1 MSFIGPRPLLR
12 EDQPDNISRRLSVR
26 PGLSG
31 WAQVNGGRLTTPEEK
46 GALDL
51 WYISNASLMLDI
63 KIVILTFRTIMGG
76 DNYDPV
82 VIEKA
87 RAFAVA
93 EAK

>member
-1 MSFIGPRPLLR
+1 
-12 EDQPDNISRRLSVR
+12 
-26 PGLSG
+26 
-31 WAQVNGGRLTTPEEK
+31 
-46 GALDL
+46 
-51 WYISNASLMLDI
+51 MLDI